1 MSLFNVFNN
10 NKPKEDPERPLV
22 RKYATAKL
30 PGSDKRL
37 VDVSRDVAKKLK
49 MDPNML
55 ASSFLVEGGNEIF
68 REDGFPI
75 STAYDVAS
83 RRGDFDQGEYMAD
96 AFYVAGLDN
105 WGDIAPRLKKKG
117 YIPENLD
124 YQLYPAWNEAVE
136 KNIVKRDSKGN
147 ITQYVMPEKLVRTAY
162 EGQGDEQ
169 IAAIE
174 EINKS
179 LSKKGIKPNQTAAFR
194 NYEDM
199 ILAKGAFLREFQDQ
213 VEDYANKKGV
223 KMSDE
228 EKNYLTMSAYNGGMG
243 TAMDLIDMMK
253 SGSKVVQ
260 TGGKNVAAHKNV
272 GKRLKYMG
280 FMGDLFTPMPVTGS
294 IQSANK

>member
-10 NKPKEDPERPLV
+10 GKTKEDPERPLV

-55 ASSFLVEGGNEIF
+55 TSSFLVEGGNEIF
-68 REDGFPI
+68 REDGFPV
-75 STAYDVAS
+75 STAYDIAS
-83 RRGDFDQGEYMAD
+83 RRGVFDEGKYRAD

-105 WGDIAPRLKKKG
+105 WGEVATKLKKKG
-117 YIPENLD
+117 YIPENMD
-124 YQLYPAWNEAVE
+124 YQIYPAWNETVE
-136 KNIVKRDSKGN
+136 KNIVKRDNKGN
-147 ITQYVMPEKLVRTAY
+147 IVEYVMPENLVRAAY

-169 IAAIE
+169 VAAIE

-179 LSKKGIKPNQTAAFR
+179 LAKKGITPNQTAAFT

-199 ILAKGAFLREFQDQ
+199 ILAKGAFLKDFQDQ
-213 VEDYANKKGV
+213 VEEYANKKGV

-228 EKNYLTMSAYNGGMG
+228 ERNYLTMSAYNGGMG
-243 TAMDLIDMMK
+243 TAMGLIDMMK
-253 SGSKVVQ
+253 SGSKVVK
-260 TGGKNVAAHKNV
+260 TGGKNVAAHRNV

-294 IQSANK
+294 MQSANQ